1 MPDAR
6 KLTKKQKKSQP
17 LSAPQQVTVQD
28 FETQLRIS
36 IRTVLIH
43 AHTLLELL
51 TPTDRG
57 TSPGL
62 NTMISDIG
70 KIQSAIEQMQQLLD
84 VLFKKPAAGKSID
97 FNYFSA
103 TVRHDLRTP
112 VNAVIGYSEMLLED
126 CEDFSNSM
134 MLKGNV
140 ENILNA
146 GHHILGLVDALL
158 QFAQPSPVSKKSK
171 AKDPQDKEQP
181 SLLDSDLLTLHHSHT
196 EKYKARINPN
206 EMGHILIVDDKS
218 SNRDLLSRQLGRYG
232 YQVSQASGGIMALEI
247 LQSQKYPIELI
258 LLDLIMPDMNGYDVL
273 QRLKE
278 DDKLARLPVL
288 IISALDEIDSVV
300 RCIEM
305 GAQDYLQK
313 PFNPIILR
321 AKINAYLEQK
331 HLRDREQ
338 AFICQ
343 LKQEQKK
350 SEQLLL
356 NILPKAIAIRL
367 KRGEKTIADS
377 FNEATVLFADIVG
390 FTSLS
395 SRISPV
401 ELVKQLNEIFHA
413 FDILAE
419 LYHLEKIKTIGD
431 AYMLVGGV
439 PTKLPNHTAVVAE
452 MAIDMLDA
460 IERLNSQNNTQ
471 YQIRIGIH
479 TGPVVA
485 GIIGKYKFNY
495 DLWGDTVNI
504 ASRMESQGKPD
515 AIQLSAITY
524 QSIKQQF
531 HCESRGFIDIK
542 GKGKMHTYWLK
553 KARIAS

>member
-1 MPDAR
+1 MSDTHRFSKMQEQTPVF
-6 KLTKKQKKSQP
+6 
-17 LSAPQQVTVQD
+17 SANKQVTAQD

-36 IRTVLIH
+36 VRTILIH

-51 TPTDRG
+51 
-57 TSPGL
+57 SPPQQGADA
-62 NTMISDIG
+62 TRTAMIADVG
-70 KIQSAIEQMQQLLD
+70 KIQSAIEQMRLLLD
-84 VLFKKPAAGKSID
+84 ELFSPPAEGQTID
-97 FNYFSA
+97 FSYFSA

-112 VNAVIGYSEMLLED
+112 INAVVGYSEMLLED
-126 CEDFSNSM
+126 CEDLVANQTI
-134 MLKGNV
+134 KGNI

-146 GHHILGLVDALL
+146 GHHLLGLVDALL
-158 QFAQPSPVSKKSK
+158 QFTQVDKPVPKLEEL
-171 AKDPQDKEQP
+171 EQP
-181 SLLDSDLLTLHHSHT
+181 SLLDSNILSLHHPKL
-196 EKYKARINPN
+196 EKYKARVAQD
-206 EMGHILIVDDKS
+206 ETGHILIVDDKS

-232 YQVSQASGGIMALEI
+232 YQVSQADSGKQALKLLAE
-247 LQSQKYPIELI
+247 LDDIELV

-273 QRLKE
+273 ERLKADE
-278 DDKLARLPVL
+278 KLARLPVL

-313 PFNPIILR
+313 PFNPVILR

-338 AFICQ
+338 AFIEQ
-343 LKQEQKK
+343 LKQEQEK

-356 NILPKAIAIRL
+356 NILPQAIAERL
-367 KRGEKTIADS
+367 KQGENTIADS

-395 SRISPV
+395 SQISPV
-401 ELVKQLNEIFHA
+401 DLVKQLNEIFHA

-419 LYHLEKIKTIGD
+419 LYGLEKIKTIGD

-439 PTKLPNHTAVVAE
+439 PTELPNHALVVAE
-452 MAIDMLDA
+452 MSIDMLDA
-460 IERLNSQNNTQ
+460 ISRLNSQNHTD
-471 YQIRIGIH
+471 YQIRVGIH

-504 ASRMESQGKPD
+504 ASRMESQGRAD
-515 AIQLSAITY
+515 MIQVSQSTY
-524 QSIKQQF
+524 QAIEKRFQ
-531 HCESRGFIDIK
+531 CESRGLIDIK

-553 KARIAS
+553 HAKLFA

>member
-6 KLTKKQKKSQP
+6 KLSKKQKKSQA

-51 TPTDRG
+51 TLPERAA
-57 TSPGL
+57 SPGL

-84 VLFKKPAAGKSID
+84 VLFKKPAAGKNID

-146 GHHILGLVDALL
+146 GHHILGQVDALL
-158 QFAQPSPVSKKSK
+158 QFTQPNNPSPQQQSTDE
-171 AKDPQDKEQP
+171 APP
-181 SLLDSDLLTLHHSHT
+181 NLLDGDLLTLHHTHT
-196 EKYKARINPN
+196 EKYKTRINPD
-206 EMGHILIVDDKS
+206 EMGHILIIDDKS

-232 YQVSQASGGIMALEI
+232 YHVNQASSGMMALDI

-258 LLDLIMPDMNGYDVL
+258 LLDLIMPDMNGYEVL
-273 QRLKE
+273 KHLKE
-278 DDKLARLPVL
+278 DEKLAHLPVL
-288 IISALDEIDSVV
+288 VISALDEIDSVV

-338 AFICQ
+338 AFIRQ

-356 NILPKAIAIRL
+356 NILPQAIATRL

-377 FNEATVLFADIVG
+377 FSEATVLFADIVG

-419 LYHLEKIKTIGD
+419 LYRLEKIKTIGD

-439 PTKLPNHTAVVAE
+439 PTKLPNHAPVVAE
-452 MAIDMLDA
+452 MAIDMIDA
-460 IERLNSQNNTQ
+460 IERLNSQNNTH

-504 ASRMESQGKPD
+504 ASRMESQGKPN

-524 QSIKQQF
+524 QHIKQHF
-531 HCESRGFIDIK
+531 YCESRGFIDIK

-553 KARIAS
+553 KAKIAS